1 MYYIAIIII
10 GIIFIWRIAAGFRK
24 GMVKEIISLIAM
36 TVACFC
42 IVLIMGIIGSY
53 LDNETGKV
61 VQMVAGL
68 FIICLAYRLIHILF
82 TSLELISKLPV
93 IKGVDKILGA
103 IVGIVEAGL
112 IVGLLVYFL
121 KGWGLSVMEHI

>member
-1 MYYIAIIII
+1 MYYIALIII